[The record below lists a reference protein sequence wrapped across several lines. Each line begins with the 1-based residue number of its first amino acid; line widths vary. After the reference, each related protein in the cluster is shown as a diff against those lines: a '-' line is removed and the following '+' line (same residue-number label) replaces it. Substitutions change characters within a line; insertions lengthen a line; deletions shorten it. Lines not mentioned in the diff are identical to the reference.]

1 MATFANTN
9 AYLSINGTD
18 LSAYVRSAQI
28 TAEGEALSAE
38 TMGDSWTEAVM
49 GLKSWSLAVEFL
61 DDFAASAV
69 DATTWA
75 AFNTG
80 STVAVVNRPVNA
92 TVTTTNPQYS
102 GSVLPNQYAL
112 GGQLG
117 QMASKSL
124 TYPGSGALARAT
136 ST

>member
-1 MATFANTN
+1 VATFANTN
-9 AYLSINGTD
+9 AYLSI
-18 LSAYVRSAQI
+18 
-28 TAEGEALSAE
+28 
-38 TMGDSWTEAVM
+38 
-49 GLKSWSLAVEFL
+49 
-61 DDFAASAV
+61 
-69 DATTWA
+69 
-75 AFNTG
+75 
-80 STVAVVNRPVNA
+80 